1 VEAIMAHIDAN
12 RLGIVGAVLM
22 AGWHLIWLVLQAAGQ
37 GQRVMDFV
45 FRIHGLES
53 DVAVQPFDLGMALV
67 LVAVTA
73 LTGYGVAGLAGLVW
87 NGVAGLHFKGRS
99 GVASR
104 A

>member
-1 VEAIMAHIDAN
+1 MAHIDAN

-22 AGWHLIWLVLQAAGQ
+22 AGWHLIWLVLQVTGQ

-53 DVAVQPFDLGMALV
+53 DVVVQPFDPGMALV

-73 LTGYGVAGLAGLVW
+73 LTGYVVAGLAGVVW
-87 NGVAGLHFKGRS
+87 NGVAGLHFKGGS

>member
-1 VEAIMAHIDAN
+1 MNHVDAN

-22 AGWHLIWLVLQAAGQ
+22 AGWHAVWIVLHATGQ

-53 DVAVQPFDLGMALV
+53 DVVVQPFDVGIGAV
-67 LVAVTA
+67 LLAVTA
-73 LTGYGVAGLAGLVW
+73 VTGYVFFSAAGVVW
-87 NGVAGLHFKGRS
+87 NVLTAWALRS
-99 GVASR
+99 RPGVASR

>member
-1 VEAIMAHIDAN
+1 MAHIDAN

-37 GQRVMDFV
+37 GQRVMEFV

-53 DVAVQPFDLGMALV
+53 DVTVQPFDPGMALV
-67 LVAVTA
+67 LLAVTA
-73 LTGYGVAGLAGLVW
+73 LTGYVVAGLAGLVW